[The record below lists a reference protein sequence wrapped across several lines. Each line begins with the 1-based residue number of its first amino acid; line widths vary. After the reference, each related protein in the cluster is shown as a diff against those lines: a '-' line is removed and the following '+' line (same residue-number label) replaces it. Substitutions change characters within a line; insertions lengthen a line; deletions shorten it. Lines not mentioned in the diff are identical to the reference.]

1 MTAEQF
7 VAVAML
13 AWVMLLIVGIRWLRQ
28 LG

>member
-7 VAVAML
+7 VAVATL
-13 AWVMLLIVGIRWLRQ
+13 AWVMLLVVGIRWLRQ